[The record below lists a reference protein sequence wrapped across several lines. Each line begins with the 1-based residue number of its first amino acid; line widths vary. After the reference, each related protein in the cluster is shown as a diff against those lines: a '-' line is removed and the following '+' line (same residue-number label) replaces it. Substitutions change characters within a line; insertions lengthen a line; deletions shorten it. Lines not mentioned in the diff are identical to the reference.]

1 MMKKI
6 LAGCLIVLV
15 IAICGVAVASF
26 YAYRMMQPVI
36 QNANN
41 YLDRAAEI
49 TRLGGDVRNRNAYT
63 PPDNGELTPAQV
75 ERFLAV
81 QARVKADLADRWS
94 EIQKKSEELQARAKG
109 RQDTNLAD
117 FTAVFSDIMSLWV
130 DGRQAQV
137 RALNV
142 QKFSDSEYAWV
153 RRRVYEAAGMQL
165 AGGIDLSKIEELAR
179 STSGQSNLTLPEM
192 PKTDVPTANIAL
204 VAPHLAKLKES
215 LPIAVFGL

>member
-1 MMKKI
+1 MKKI

-15 IAICGVAVASF
+15 IALCGFAVAGF

-36 QNANN
+36 ENAGN

-49 TRLGGDVRNRNAYT
+49 GKLAEGITNRNDFT
-63 PPDNGELTPAQV
+63 PPGDGELTAAQV
-75 ERFLAV
+75 ERFVAV
-81 QARVKADLADRWS
+81 QARVKSEMADRWT

-117 FTAVFSDIMSLWV
+117 FTAVFSSLMTLWV
-130 DGRQAQV
+130 DARKAQV

-153 RRRVYEAAGMQL
+153 RRRVYEAAGVHL
-165 AGGIDLSKIEELAR
+165 AGGIDMSSIEELAR
-179 STSGQSNLTLPEM
+179 QSSGQASLALPEM
-192 PKTDVPTANIAL
+192 PRADVPEANIKL
-204 VAPHLAKLKES
+204 VQPHLATLKDS
-215 LPIAVFGL
+215 LPIAVLGL

>member
-1 MMKKI
+1 VKKL
-6 LAGCLIVLV
+6 LAGCLIVAV
-15 IAICGVAVASF
+15 IALCGFAVAGF

-36 QNANN
+36 ENANN

-49 TRLGGDVRNRNAYT
+49 TRLGGDVRNQNTYT
-63 PPDNGELTPAQV
+63 PPESGELTTAQV

-81 QARVKADLADRWS
+81 QARVKSDLADRWS
-94 EIQKKSEELQARAKG
+94 QIQKKSDELQARAKG

-117 FTAVFSDIMSLWV
+117 FTAVFSDLMSLWV

-153 RRRVYEAAGMQL
+153 RRRIYEAAGMQL
-165 AGGIDLSKIEELAR
+165 AGGIDTSKIEEVAR
-179 STSGQSNLTLPEM
+179 NTSARASLTLPEM
-192 PKTDVPTANIAL
+192 PKADVPPANIAL
-204 VAPHLAKLKES
+204 VTPHLAKLKES
-215 LPIAVFGL
+215 LPLAVFGR